1 MIKKNGYLLIVSID
15 PIMQILA
22 ISDDHKTF
30 ISNLKNMKSIA
41 TV

>member
-22 ISDDHKTF
+22 ISDDHKTLF
-30 ISNLKNMKSIA
+30 LILKI
-41 TV
+41 